1 MLWFN
6 HRKPASSRKPAAV
19 LVPQRIDLPH
29 TLTLGIP
36 LLDACLPDTPLLDTP
51 LLDTPALNLPGL
63 HGGGNVN
70 GNGNGNGNGNAV
82 ALPLEFTVRYS
93 LPEYVVFMWQHARYL
108 IRRRRIGA
116 PASWTMLLRSTW
128 LAGFHFVLQGRS
140 RHTYGFTIDQHGI
153 VRTGPGGVTLI
164 GWEDVSAIRS
174 YSRGRLLVL
183 KRGTVPIPA
192 RCLNRQQSDSLA
204 AYAAAFAASI
214 RAAAAR

>member
-6 HRKPASSRKPAAV
+6 HRKPAGSRKPAAV
-19 LVPQRIDLPH
+19 LLPQRIDLPH
-29 TLTLGIP
+29 APTLGM
-36 LLDACLPDTPLLDTP
+36 PLLDTP
-51 LLDTPALNLPGL
+51 LLDTQAPDLPSL
-63 HGGGNVN
+63 HGV
-70 GNGNGNGNGNAV
+70 GNGKAV
-82 ALPLEFTVRYS
+82 VLPLEFSVRYS
-93 LPEYVVFMWQHARYL
+93 LPEYVSFMWQHARYL

-128 LAGFHFVLQGRS
+128 LAGCHFVLQGRS

-183 KRGTVPIPA
+183 KRGTLPIPA
-192 RCLNRQQSDSLA
+192 RCLNCQQSDSLA

-214 RAAAAR
+214 RAAAVR